1 MMKPGQS
8 QRGDDMLRRIE
19 SGALVVTVSLVLA
32 ACSGGGPAPTSAGPS
47 ASALPPSPSVAASGA
62 ELRVTSTLAG
72 LTELPR
78 RIHWEA
84 TPVGSVTEVD
94 FLIDGQ
100 LAWVEHNTP
109 YFYGDDGNWL
119 VPSFLTPGPHAFVT
133 KAIAPG
139 GQTATETVNANV
151 AVAPAP
157 PADIAGHWSR
167 SPTGS
172 TKGTWSVTINSV
184 GWLFEDPQGGGQNQ
198 DVEYPAKGK
207 IITHASIAEPPFPN
221 PRFGSFCGDPID
233 LDGTY
238 SYTVS
243 ADGSELTLSTDSPV
257 CSPDAFDG
265 PWTRVR

>member
-1 MMKPGQS
+1 M
-8 QRGDDMLRRIE
+8 RRRFE
-19 SGALVVTVSLVLA
+19 SGALVVFVSLVLA
-32 ACSGGGPAPTSAGPS
+32 ACSGAATGPATAGPS
-47 ASALPPSPSVAASGA
+47 ASPPPPMASVAASD
-62 ELRVTSTLAG
+62 RPFSVVSTLAG

-84 TPVGSVTEVD
+84 MPIGPVTEVD

-100 LAWVEHNTP
+100 LAWVEHHFP
-109 YFYGDDGNWL
+109 YFYGDDNNWL
-119 VPSFLTPGPHAFVT
+119 VTSFLTPGPHAFVT
-133 KAIAPG
+133 KAVAPD

-151 AVAPAP
+151 ALAPAP
-157 PADIAGHWSR
+157 PADIAGGWSR

-184 GWLFEDPQGGGQNQ
+184 GWRFEDPQGGGQIQ
-198 DVEYPAKGK
+198 DVEYPANGR

-221 PRFGSFCGDPID
+221 PLFGSFCGDPID
-233 LDGTY
+233 ADGTY
-238 SYTVS
+238 SYKVS
-243 ADGSELTLSTDSPV
+243 ADGSTLTLSSDSPV